1 MNTMSSP
8 PPAPWQRLGERLISA
23 FHAYASWLVG
33 ISWKR
38 FFLLALLVL
47 VAAGIL
53 KEMLTIKIHTSPE
66 VSTVR
71 PAPRPSRS
79 ESQTP
84 PGGRARKESHGETA
98 DGVDISID
106 HQGIRVTKRAKGPN
120 SPASAS
126 ASASAL
132 EAASSASAAASSAS
146 ADASSLTWVIRHD
159 EIAQAMQSLP
169 EEIRTALLEAVQE
182 LRELR
187 LKDQDAE
194 EEPAAQPPR
203 EMEFSLGGFLPNLA
217 MLWIVASIFIK
228 IIYKGELQARADA
241 ARANRFAESEQIKRQ
256 AAEARVA
263 AVSAQVEPHFLFNT
277 LASIDHLIETDPPR
291 ASRMQK
297 SLIALLRATLPSLR
311 EDSAL
316 GSART
321 LGQEADVIIPYLDIM
336 KVRMED
342 RLQAEVDIPHGLRS
356 AQFPPLMLQGLVE
369 NAIKHGLEPKAEGGC
384 LTVKAHIVDGALE
397 LSVRDTGVG
406 LLGSATT
413 STTKT
418 AGTGTGLAN
427 IRERLQLL
435 YGTQAQLVLSSPPE
449 GGTLAT
455 LTLPYQV
462 LAAAA
467 SRQGSTA

>member
-1 MNTMSSP
+1 MNTMPSP

-38 FFLLALLVL
+38 FFLLALLLL
-47 VAAGIL
+47 VASGIS
-53 KEMLTIKIHTSPE
+53 KELLTIKIHPSPE
-66 VSTVR
+66 ASTVR
-71 PAPRPSRS
+71 KAPRPTRS
-79 ESQTP
+79 ESPTP
-84 PGGRARKESHGETA
+84 PGERTRKDSDGESA

-106 HQGIRVTKRAKGPN
+106 HRGIRVTKRPG
-120 SPASAS
+120 SSAS
-126 ASASAL
+126 ASA
-132 EAASSASAAASSAS
+132 SASAAASSAS
-146 ADASSLTWVIRHD
+146 AASSSTTLVIAHD
-159 EIAQAMQSLP
+159 DMSEAMKALR
-169 EEIRTALLEAVQE
+169 EEIRTALREAIQE
-182 LRELR
+182 LRDVHI
-187 LKDQDAE
+187 KDQEAE
-194 EEPAAQPPR
+194 DEPAAHGPR
-203 EMEFSLGGFLPNLA
+203 ELSFSLGGFLPDLA
-217 MLWIVASIFIK
+217 MLWIVASIIIK
-228 IIYKGELQARADA
+228 ITYKGELQARADA
-241 ARANRFAESEQIKRQ
+241 ARANRVAESEQIKRQ

-316 GSART
+316 GGVRT

-342 RLQAEVDIPHGLRS
+342 RLQAEVDIPDGLRS

-369 NAIKHGLEPKAEGGC
+369 NAIKHGLEPKAEGGR
-384 LTVKAHIVDGALE
+384 LSVKAHIVDGVLA

-406 LLGSATT
+406 LPSSDTASSAKT
-413 STTKT
+413 S
-418 AGTGTGLAN
+418 GTGTGLAN

-435 YGTQAQLVLSSPPE
+435 YGPQAQLVLSSPPE

-462 LAAAA
+462 QTAAT

>member
-1 MNTMSSP
+1 MNTMPSP

-38 FFLLALLVL
+38 FFLLALLL
-47 VAAGIL
+47 LAASGIA
-53 KEMLTIKIHTSPE
+53 KELLTIKIHPSPD

-71 PAPRPSRS
+71 KAPRPTRS
-79 ESQTP
+79 ESPTP
-84 PGGRARKESHGETA
+84 PGERTRKDSDGESA

-106 HQGIRVTKRAKGPN
+106 HRGIRVTTRPA
-120 SPASAS
+120 SSASAS
-126 ASASAL
+126 ASASAP
-132 EAASSASAAASSAS
+132 ASSASSASAASSS
-146 ADASSLTWVIRHD
+146 TTLVIAHD
-159 EIAQAMQSLP
+159 DMSEAMKGLR
-169 EEIRTALLEAVQE
+169 EEIRTALREAIQE
-182 LRELR
+182 LRDMHI
-187 LKDQDAE
+187 KDQEAE
-194 EEPAAQPPR
+194 DEPAAHGPR
-203 EMEFSLGGFLPNLA
+203 ELSFSLGGFLPDLA
-217 MLWIVASIFIK
+217 MLWIVASIIIK
-228 IIYKGELQARADA
+228 ITYKGELQARADA
-241 ARANRFAESEQIKRQ
+241 ARANRVAESEQIKRQ

-316 GSART
+316 GSVRT

-342 RLQAEVDIPHGLRS
+342 RLQAEVDIPDGLRS

-369 NAIKHGLEPKAEGGC
+369 NAIKHGLEPKAEGGR
-384 LTVKAHIVDGALE
+384 LSVKAHIVDGVLA

-406 LLGSATT
+406 LPRSDTT
-413 STTKT
+413 SPAKT
-418 AGTGTGLAN
+418 SGTGTGLAN

-435 YGTQAQLVLSSPPE
+435 YGAQAQLVLSSPPE

-462 LAAAA
+462 HTAAT
-467 SRQGSTA
+467 SRQGSTE